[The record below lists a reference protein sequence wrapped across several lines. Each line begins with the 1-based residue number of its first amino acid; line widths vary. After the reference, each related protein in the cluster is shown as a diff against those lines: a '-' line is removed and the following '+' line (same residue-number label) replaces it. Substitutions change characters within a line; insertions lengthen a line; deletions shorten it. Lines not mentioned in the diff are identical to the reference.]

1 MARLFTPSE
10 SKYYLMALDAGTG
23 SIRAV
28 IFDLEGNQIA
38 VGQAEWRHLAVPDV
52 PGSMEFDLN
61 KNWQLAC
68 ECMRQALHNAG
79 IAPEYIAAVSAC
91 SMREGIV
98 LYNNEGAP
106 IWACANVDA
115 RAAREVSELK
125 ELHNNTFENEVYRAT
140 GQTLALSAIPRLLWL
155 AHHRS
160 DIYRQASTITMI
172 SDWLAYMLSGELAVD
187 PSNAGTTGLL
197 DLTTRDWKPA
207 LLDMAGLRADIL
219 SPVKETGTL
228 LGVVSSQAAELC
240 GLKAGTPVV
249 VGGGD
254 VQLGCLGLGVVRP
267 AQTAVLG
274 GTFWQQVVNLGA
286 PVTDPEMN
294 VRVNPHVIP
303 GMVQAESISFFT
315 GLTMRWFRDAFCA
328 EEKLIAER
336 LGIDTYTLLEE
347 MASRVPPGSW
357 GVMPIFSDRMR
368 FKTWYHAAPS
378 FINLSIDPDKCNKA
392 TLFRALEENAAIVSA
407 CNLQQIADFSN
418 QGTGEATIREGG
430 LITAENTIIGGNATG
445 IGTLNVQD
453 QDSVITVRRLYNG
466 YFGNGTLNISN
477 NGLINNKEYSLVGVQ
492 DGSHG
497 VVNVTDKGH
506 WNFLGTG
513 EAFRYIYIGDAGDGE
528 LNVSREGKVDSG
540 IITAGMKETGTGNI
554 TVKDKNSVITNLGTN
569 LGYDGHGEMN
579 ISNEGLVV
587 SNGGSSLGYGET
599 GVGNVSITTGG
610 MWEVNKNVYTT
621 IGVAGVGNLNIS
633 DGGKFVSQ
641 NITFLGDKASGIGTL
656 NLMDATSS
664 FDTVGINVGNFGSGI
679 VNVSNGA
686 TLNST
691 GYGFIGGNASG
702 KGIVNISTD
711 SLWNLKTSSTNAQL
725 LQVGVLGKGEL
736 NITTGGIVKA
746 RDTQIALND
755 KSKGVVRVDGQNS
768 LLETFNMYVGTSGT
782 GTLTLTNSGTL
793 NVEGGEVYLG
803 VFEPA
808 VGTLNIGA
816 AHGEAAA
823 DAGYITNA
831 TKVEFGSGEGVFV
844 FNHTNNSD
852 AGYQVD
858 MLITGDDKDGKV
870 IHDAGHTVF
879 NAGNTYSGKTLV
891 NDGLLTIASH
901 TADGVTGM
909 GSSEV
914 TIASPGTLD
923 ILASTNSAGDYTLTN
938 ALKGDGLMRV
948 QLSSYDKMFGFTHAT
963 GTEFA
968 GVAQL
973 KDSTFTLERDNT
985 AALTHAMLQSDSE
998 NTTSVKVGEQSI
1010 GGLAM
1015 NGGTLIF
1022 DTDIPAATLAEGY
1035 ISVDTLVVGA
1045 GDYTWKGRNYQVNG
1059 TGDVLIDVPKPWND
1073 PMANNPLTTLNL
1085 LEHDDSHVGVQLVKA
1100 QTVIGSGGSLT
1111 LRDLQGD
1118 EVEAD
1123 KTLHIAQNGT
1133 VVAEGDYGFRLTTA
1147 PGDGLYVN
1155 YGLKAL
1161 NIHGGQKLTL
1171 AEHGGAYGA
1180 TADMSAKIGGEG
1192 DLAINTVRQV
1202 SLSNGQ
1208 NDYQGA
1214 TYVQMGTLRT
1224 DADGALG
1231 NTRELNI
1238 SNAAIVD
1245 LNGSTQTVETFT
1257 GQMGST
1263 VLFKEGAL
1271 TVNKGGISQGELTGG
1286 GNLNVTGGTL
1296 AIEGLNARYNAL
1308 TSISPNA
1315 EVSLDNTQGLGR
1327 GNIANDGLLTL
1338 KNVTGELRN
1347 SISGKGIVSAT
1358 ARTDVELDGDNSRFV
1373 GQFNIDTGSAL
1384 SVNEQKNLGD
1394 ASVINNGLLTISTE
1408 RSWAMT
1414 HSISGSGDVTK
1425 LGTGILTLNNDSA
1438 AYQGTTDIVGGE
1450 IAFGSDSAINMAS
1463 QHINIHNSGVMS
1475 GNVTTAGDVN
1485 VMPGGTL
1492 RVAKTTIGG
1501 NLENGGTVQMNSE
1514 GGKPGNVLTV
1524 NGNYT
1529 GNNGL
1534 MTFNATLGGDNSPT
1548 DKMNVKGDTQ
1558 GNTRVRVDNIGG
1570 VGAQTV
1576 NGIELIEVG
1585 GNSAGNFALTTGTVE
1600 AGAYVYTLAKGKG
1613 NDEKNWYLTS
1623 KWDGVTP
1630 ADTPDPINNPP
1641 VVDPEGPSVYRPEAG
1656 SYISNIAAANSLFSH
1671 RLHDRL
1677 GEPQYTDSLHSQGSA
1692 SSMWMRHVG
1701 GHERSRAGDGQLNTQ
1716 ANRYVLQLGGDLAQW
1731 SSNAQDRWHLG
1742 VMAGYANQ
1750 HSNTQSNRVGYKSD
1764 GRISGY
1770 SAGLYATWYQNDAN
1784 KTGAYVD
1791 SWALYNWFDNSVS
1804 SDNRSADDYDSRGVT
1819 ASVEGGYTFEAG
1831 TFSGSEGTLNTWYVQ
1846 PQAQITWMGVKDSDH
1861 TRKDGTRIETEGD
1874 GNVQT
1879 RLGVKT
1885 YLNSHHQRDDGKQR
1899 EFQPY
1904 IEANWIN
1911 NSKVYAVKMNG
1922 QTVGREGAR
1931 NLGEVRTGVE
1941 AKVNNNLSLWGN
1953 VGVQLGDKGY
1963 SDTQGMLGV
1972 KYSW

>member
-1 MARLFTPSE
+1 MNRI
-10 SKYYLMALDAGTG
+10 Y
-23 SIRAV
+23 RV
-28 IFDLEGNQIA
+28 IWNCTLQVFQ
-38 VGQAEWRHLAVPDV
+38 
-52 PGSMEFDLN
+52 
-61 KNWQLAC
+61 
-68 ECMRQALHNAG
+68 
-79 IAPEYIAAVSAC
+79 AC
-91 SMREGIV
+91 SELTRRAGKTSTVNLRKSSGLTTKFSRLTLGV
-98 LYNNEGAP
+98 L
-106 IWACANVDA
+106 
-115 RAAREVSELK
+115 
-125 ELHNNTFENEVYRAT
+125 
-140 GQTLALSAIPRLLWL
+140 LALSGSASGASLEVDNDQITNIDTDVAYDAYLVGWYGTGVLNIL
-155 AHHRS
+155 AGGN
-160 DIYRQASTITMI
+160 ASLTTITTSVI
-172 SDWLAYMLSGELAVD
+172 GANEDSE
-187 PSNAGTTGLL
+187 GT
-197 DLTTRDWKPA
+197 
-207 LLDMAGLRADIL
+207 
-219 SPVKETGTL
+219 VN
-228 LGVVSSQAAELC
+228 
-240 GLKAGTPVV
+240 
-249 VGGGD
+249 
-254 VQLGCLGLGVVRP
+254 
-267 AQTAVLG
+267 VLG
-274 GTFWQQVVNLGA
+274 GTWRLYDSGNNARPLNVGQSGTGTLNIKQKGHVDGGYLRLGSSTGGVGTVNVEGEDSVLTTELFEIGSYGTGSLNITDKGYVTSSIVAILGYQAGSNGQVVVEKGGEWLIKNN
-286 PVTDPEMN
+286 DS
-294 VRVNPHVIP
+294 
-303 GMVQAESISFFT
+303 SIEF
-315 GLTMRWFRDAFCA
+315 
-328 EEKLIAER
+328 
-336 LGIDTYTLLEE
+336 
-347 MASRVPPGSW
+347 
-357 GVMPIFSDRMR
+357 
-368 FKTWYHAAPS
+368 
-378 FINLSIDPDKCNKA
+378 
-392 TLFRALEENAAIVSA
+392 
-407 CNLQQIADFSN
+407 QIGN

-430 LITAENTIIGGNATG
+430 LVTAENTIIGGNATG

-466 YFGNGTLNISN
+466 YFGNGTVNISN

-528 LNVSREGKVDSG
+528 LNVSSEGKVDSG

-579 ISNEGLVV
+579 ISNQGLVV

-725 LQVGVLGKGEL
+725 LQVGVLGTGEL

-755 KSKGVVRVDGQNS
+755 KSKGDVRVDGQNS

-782 GTLTLTNSGTL
+782 GTLTLTNNGTL

-823 DAGYITNA
+823 DAGFITNA
-831 TKVEFGSGEGVFV
+831 TKVEFGLGEGVFV

-914 TIASPGTLD
+914 TIANPGTLD

-948 QLSSYDKMFGFTHAT
+948 QLSSSDKMFGFTHAT

-1015 NGGTLIF
+1015 NGGTIIF

-1147 PGDGLYVN
+1147 PGNGLYVN

-1231 NTRELNI
+1231 NTRE
-1238 SNAAIVD
+1238 
-1245 LNGSTQTVETFT
+1245 Q
-1257 GQMGST
+1257 
-1263 VLFKEGAL
+1263 
-1271 TVNKGGISQGELTGG
+1271 
-1286 GNLNVTGGTL
+1286 
-1296 AIEGLNARYNAL
+1296 
-1308 TSISPNA
+1308 
-1315 EVSLDNTQGLGR
+1315 
-1327 GNIANDGLLTL
+1327 
-1338 KNVTGELRN
+1338 
-1347 SISGKGIVSAT
+1347 
-1358 ARTDVELDGDNSRFV
+1358 
-1373 GQFNIDTGSAL
+1373 
-1384 SVNEQKNLGD
+1384 
-1394 ASVINNGLLTISTE
+1394 
-1408 RSWAMT
+1408 
-1414 HSISGSGDVTK
+1414 
-1425 LGTGILTLNNDSA
+1425 
-1438 AYQGTTDIVGGE
+1438 
-1450 IAFGSDSAINMAS
+1450 
-1463 QHINIHNSGVMS
+1463 
-1475 GNVTTAGDVN
+1475 
-1485 VMPGGTL
+1485 
-1492 RVAKTTIGG
+1492 
-1501 NLENGGTVQMNSE
+1501 
-1514 GGKPGNVLTV
+1514 
-1524 NGNYT
+1524 
-1529 GNNGL
+1529 
-1534 MTFNATLGGDNSPT
+1534 
-1548 DKMNVKGDTQ
+1548 MNVKGDTQ

-1931 NLGEVRTGVE
+1931 NLDEVRTGVE

>member
-1 MARLFTPSE
+1 
-10 SKYYLMALDAGTG
+10 
-23 SIRAV
+23 
-28 IFDLEGNQIA
+28 
-38 VGQAEWRHLAVPDV
+38 
-52 PGSMEFDLN
+52 MEFDLN

-274 GTFWQQVVNLGA
+274 GTFWQQVVNLAA

-418 QGTGEATIREGG
+418 IHP
-430 LITAENTIIGGNATG
+430 
-445 IGTLNVQD
+445 
-453 QDSVITVRRLYNG
+453 S
-466 YFGNGTLNISN
+466 
-477 NGLINNKEYSLVGVQ
+477 SLV
-492 DGSHG
+492 
-497 VVNVTDKGH
+497 
-506 WNFLGTG
+506 F
-513 EAFRYIYIGDAGDGE
+513 AG
-528 LNVSREGKVDSG
+528 
-540 IITAGMKETGTGNI
+540 
-554 TVKDKNSVITNLGTN
+554 
-569 LGYDGHGEMN
+569 
-579 ISNEGLVV
+579 
-587 SNGGSSLGYGET
+587 GGS
-599 GVGNVSITTGG
+599 
-610 MWEVNKNVYTT
+610 K
-621 IGVAGVGNLNIS
+621 
-633 DGGKFVSQ
+633 GKLWSQ
-641 NITFLGDKASGIGTL
+641 
-656 NLMDATSS
+656 
-664 FDTVGINVGNFGSGI
+664 
-679 VNVSNGA
+679 
-686 TLNST
+686 
-691 GYGFIGGNASG
+691 
-702 KGIVNISTD
+702 
-711 SLWNLKTSSTNAQL
+711 
-725 LQVGVLGKGEL
+725 
-736 NITTGGIVKA
+736 
-746 RDTQIALND
+746 
-755 KSKGVVRVDGQNS
+755 
-768 LLETFNMYVGTSGT
+768 
-782 GTLTLTNSGTL
+782 
-793 NVEGGEVYLG
+793 
-803 VFEPA
+803 
-808 VGTLNIGA
+808 
-816 AHGEAAA
+816 
-823 DAGYITNA
+823 
-831 TKVEFGSGEGVFV
+831 
-844 FNHTNNSD
+844 
-852 AGYQVD
+852 
-858 MLITGDDKDGKV
+858 
-870 IHDAGHTVF
+870 
-879 NAGNTYSGKTLV
+879 
-891 NDGLLTIASH
+891 
-901 TADGVTGM
+901 
-909 GSSEV
+909 
-914 TIASPGTLD
+914 
-923 ILASTNSAGDYTLTN
+923 ILADVS
-938 ALKGDGLMRV
+938 GL
-948 QLSSYDKMFGFTHAT
+948 
-963 GTEFA
+963 
-968 GVAQL
+968 
-973 KDSTFTLERDNT
+973 
-985 AALTHAMLQSDSE
+985 
-998 NTTSVKVGEQSI
+998 
-1010 GGLAM
+1010 
-1015 NGGTLIF
+1015 
-1022 DTDIPAATLAEGY
+1022 P
-1035 ISVDTLVVGA
+1035 
-1045 GDYTWKGRNYQVNG
+1045 VN
-1059 TGDVLIDVPKPWND
+1059 
-1073 PMANNPLTTLNL
+1073 
-1085 LEHDDSHVGVQLVKA
+1085 
-1100 QTVIGSGGSLT
+1100 
-1111 LRDLQGD
+1111 
-1118 EVEAD
+1118 
-1123 KTLHIAQNGT
+1123 
-1133 VVAEGDYGFRLTTA
+1133 
-1147 PGDGLYVN
+1147 
-1155 YGLKAL
+1155 
-1161 NIHGGQKLTL
+1161 
-1171 AEHGGAYGA
+1171 
-1180 TADMSAKIGGEG
+1180 
-1192 DLAINTVRQV
+1192 
-1202 SLSNGQ
+1202 
-1208 NDYQGA
+1208 
-1214 TYVQMGTLRT
+1214 
-1224 DADGALG
+1224 
-1231 NTRELNI
+1231 
-1238 SNAAIVD
+1238 
-1245 LNGSTQTVETFT
+1245 
-1257 GQMGST
+1257 
-1263 VLFKEGAL
+1263 
-1271 TVNKGGISQGELTGG
+1271 
-1286 GNLNVTGGTL
+1286 
-1296 AIEGLNARYNAL
+1296 
-1308 TSISPNA
+1308 
-1315 EVSLDNTQGLGR
+1315 
-1327 GNIANDGLLTL
+1327 
-1338 KNVTGELRN
+1338 
-1347 SISGKGIVSAT
+1347 
-1358 ARTDVELDGDNSRFV
+1358 
-1373 GQFNIDTGSAL
+1373 
-1384 SVNEQKNLGD
+1384 
-1394 ASVINNGLLTISTE
+1394 
-1408 RSWAMT
+1408 
-1414 HSISGSGDVTK
+1414 
-1425 LGTGILTLNNDSA
+1425 
-1438 AYQGTTDIVGGE
+1438 
-1450 IAFGSDSAINMAS
+1450 
-1463 QHINIHNSGVMS
+1463 
-1475 GNVTTAGDVN
+1475 
-1485 VMPGGTL
+1485 
-1492 RVAKTTIGG
+1492 
-1501 NLENGGTVQMNSE
+1501 
-1514 GGKPGNVLTV
+1514 
-1524 NGNYT
+1524 
-1529 GNNGL
+1529 
-1534 MTFNATLGGDNSPT
+1534 
-1548 DKMNVKGDTQ
+1548 
-1558 GNTRVRVDNIGG
+1558 
-1570 VGAQTV
+1570 
-1576 NGIELIEVG
+1576 
-1585 GNSAGNFALTTGTVE
+1585 
-1600 AGAYVYTLAKGKG
+1600 
-1613 NDEKNWYLTS
+1613 
-1623 KWDGVTP
+1623 
-1630 ADTPDPINNPP
+1630 
-1641 VVDPEGPSVYRPEAG
+1641 
-1656 SYISNIAAANSLFSH
+1656 
-1671 RLHDRL
+1671 
-1677 GEPQYTDSLHSQGSA
+1677 TDSLHSQGSA

>member
-1 MARLFTPSE
+1 MNRI
-10 SKYYLMALDAGTG
+10 Y
-23 SIRAV
+23 RV
-28 IFDLEGNQIA
+28 IWNCTLQVFQ
-38 VGQAEWRHLAVPDV
+38 
-52 PGSMEFDLN
+52 
-61 KNWQLAC
+61 
-68 ECMRQALHNAG
+68 
-79 IAPEYIAAVSAC
+79 AC
-91 SMREGIV
+91 SELTRRVGKTSTVNLRKSSGLTTKFSRLTLGV
-98 LYNNEGAP
+98 L
-106 IWACANVDA
+106 
-115 RAAREVSELK
+115 
-125 ELHNNTFENEVYRAT
+125 
-140 GQTLALSAIPRLLWL
+140 LALSGSVSGASLEVDNGQITNIDTDVAYDAYLVGWYGTGVLNIL
-155 AHHRS
+155 AGGN
-160 DIYRQASTITMI
+160 AALTTITTSVI
-172 SDWLAYMLSGELAVD
+172 GGNEDSE
-187 PSNAGTTGLL
+187 GT
-197 DLTTRDWKPA
+197 
-207 LLDMAGLRADIL
+207 
-219 SPVKETGTL
+219 VN
-228 LGVVSSQAAELC
+228 
-240 GLKAGTPVV
+240 
-249 VGGGD
+249 
-254 VQLGCLGLGVVRP
+254 
-267 AQTAVLG
+267 VLG
-274 GTFWQQVVNLGA
+274 GTWRLYDSGNNARPLNVGQSGTGTLNIKQKGHVDGGYLRLGTQTAGVGTVNVEGEDSVLTTELFEIGSYGTGSLNITDKGYVTSSIVAILGYQAGSNGQVVVEKGGEWLIKNN
-286 PVTDPEMN
+286 DS
-294 VRVNPHVIP
+294 
-303 GMVQAESISFFT
+303 SIEF
-315 GLTMRWFRDAFCA
+315 
-328 EEKLIAER
+328 
-336 LGIDTYTLLEE
+336 
-347 MASRVPPGSW
+347 
-357 GVMPIFSDRMR
+357 
-368 FKTWYHAAPS
+368 
-378 FINLSIDPDKCNKA
+378 
-392 TLFRALEENAAIVSA
+392 
-407 CNLQQIADFSN
+407 QIGN

-430 LITAENTIIGGNATG
+430 LVTAENTIIGGNATG

-466 YFGNGTLNISN
+466 YFGNGTVNISN

-528 LNVSREGKVDSG
+528 LNVSSEGKVDSG

-579 ISNEGLVV
+579 ISNQGLVV

-725 LQVGVLGKGEL
+725 LQVGVLGTGEL

-755 KSKGVVRVDGQNS
+755 KSKGDVRVDGQNS

-923 ILASTNSAGDYTLTN
+923 ILASTNSAGDYKLTN

-948 QLSSYDKMFGFTHAT
+948 QLSSSDKIFGFTHAT

-998 NTTSVKVGEQSI
+998 NTTSVNVGEQSI

-1100 QTVIGSGGSLT
+1100 QTVIGS
-1111 LRDLQGD
+1111 
-1118 EVEAD
+1118 
-1123 KTLHIAQNGT
+1123 
-1133 VVAEGDYGFRLTTA
+1133 
-1147 PGDGLYVN
+1147 
-1155 YGLKAL
+1155 
-1161 NIHGGQKLTL
+1161 
-1171 AEHGGAYGA
+1171 
-1180 TADMSAKIGGEG
+1180 
-1192 DLAINTVRQV
+1192 
-1202 SLSNGQ
+1202 
-1208 NDYQGA
+1208 
-1214 TYVQMGTLRT
+1214 
-1224 DADGALG
+1224 
-1231 NTRELNI
+1231 
-1238 SNAAIVD
+1238 
-1245 LNGSTQTVETFT
+1245 
-1257 GQMGST
+1257 
-1263 VLFKEGAL
+1263 
-1271 TVNKGGISQGELTGG
+1271 
-1286 GNLNVTGGTL
+1286 
-1296 AIEGLNARYNAL
+1296 
-1308 TSISPNA
+1308 
-1315 EVSLDNTQGLGR
+1315 
-1327 GNIANDGLLTL
+1327 
-1338 KNVTGELRN
+1338 
-1347 SISGKGIVSAT
+1347 
-1358 ARTDVELDGDNSRFV
+1358 
-1373 GQFNIDTGSAL
+1373 
-1384 SVNEQKNLGD
+1384 
-1394 ASVINNGLLTISTE
+1394 
-1408 RSWAMT
+1408 MT

-1475 GNVTTAGDVN
+1475 GNVTTAGDMN
-1485 VMPGGTL
+1485 VMPGGAL
-1492 RVAKTTIGG
+1492 RVAKTTISG

>member
-1 MARLFTPSE
+1 
-10 SKYYLMALDAGTG
+10 
-23 SIRAV
+23 
-28 IFDLEGNQIA
+28 
-38 VGQAEWRHLAVPDV
+38 
-52 PGSMEFDLN
+52 
-61 KNWQLAC
+61 
-68 ECMRQALHNAG
+68 
-79 IAPEYIAAVSAC
+79 
-91 SMREGIV
+91 
-98 LYNNEGAP
+98 
-106 IWACANVDA
+106 
-115 RAAREVSELK
+115 
-125 ELHNNTFENEVYRAT
+125 
-140 GQTLALSAIPRLLWL
+140 
-155 AHHRS
+155 
-160 DIYRQASTITMI
+160 
-172 SDWLAYMLSGELAVD
+172 
-187 PSNAGTTGLL
+187 
-197 DLTTRDWKPA
+197 
-207 LLDMAGLRADIL
+207 
-219 SPVKETGTL
+219 
-228 LGVVSSQAAELC
+228 
-240 GLKAGTPVV
+240 
-249 VGGGD
+249 
-254 VQLGCLGLGVVRP
+254 
-267 AQTAVLG
+267 
-274 GTFWQQVVNLGA
+274 
-286 PVTDPEMN
+286 
-294 VRVNPHVIP
+294 
-303 GMVQAESISFFT
+303 MV
-315 GLTMRWFRDAFCA
+315 
-328 EEKLIAER
+328 
-336 LGIDTYTLLEE
+336 
-347 MASRVPPGSW
+347 
-357 GVMPIFSDRMR
+357 
-368 FKTWYHAAPS
+368 
-378 FINLSIDPDKCNKA
+378 
-392 TLFRALEENAAIVSA
+392 
-407 CNLQQIADFSN
+407 
-418 QGTGEATIREGG
+418 
-430 LITAENTIIGGNATG
+430 TAENTIIGGNATG

-466 YFGNGTLNISN
+466 YFGNGTVNISN

-528 LNVSREGKVDSG
+528 LNVSSEGKVDSG

-579 ISNEGLVV
+579 ISNQGLVV

-725 LQVGVLGKGEL
+725 LQVGVLGTGEL

-755 KSKGVVRVDGQNS
+755 KSK
-768 LLETFNMYVGTSGT
+768 
-782 GTLTLTNSGTL
+782 
-793 NVEGGEVYLG
+793 
-803 VFEPA
+803 
-808 VGTLNIGA
+808 
-816 AHGEAAA
+816 
-823 DAGYITNA
+823 
-831 TKVEFGSGEGVFV
+831 
-844 FNHTNNSD
+844 
-852 AGYQVD
+852 
-858 MLITGDDKDGKV
+858 
-870 IHDAGHTVF
+870 
-879 NAGNTYSGKTLV
+879 
-891 NDGLLTIASH
+891 
-901 TADGVTGM
+901 
-909 GSSEV
+909 
-914 TIASPGTLD
+914 
-923 ILASTNSAGDYTLTN
+923 
-938 ALKGDGLMRV
+938 
-948 QLSSYDKMFGFTHAT
+948 
-963 GTEFA
+963 
-968 GVAQL
+968 
-973 KDSTFTLERDNT
+973 
-985 AALTHAMLQSDSE
+985 
-998 NTTSVKVGEQSI
+998 
-1010 GGLAM
+1010 
-1015 NGGTLIF
+1015 
-1022 DTDIPAATLAEGY
+1022 
-1035 ISVDTLVVGA
+1035 
-1045 GDYTWKGRNYQVNG
+1045 
-1059 TGDVLIDVPKPWND
+1059 GDVLIDVPKPWND

-1147 PGDGLYVN
+1147 PGNGLYVN

-1475 GNVTTAGDVN
+1475 GNVTTAGDMN
-1485 VMPGGTL
+1485 VMPGGAL

-1963 SDTQGMLGV
+1963 SDTQGMLEV

>member
-1 MARLFTPSE
+1 MNRI
-10 SKYYLMALDAGTG
+10 Y
-23 SIRAV
+23 RV
-28 IFDLEGNQIA
+28 IWNCTLQVFQ
-38 VGQAEWRHLAVPDV
+38 
-52 PGSMEFDLN
+52 
-61 KNWQLAC
+61 
-68 ECMRQALHNAG
+68 
-79 IAPEYIAAVSAC
+79 AC
-91 SMREGIV
+91 SELTRRVGKTSTVNLRKSSGLTTKFSRLTLGV
-98 LYNNEGAP
+98 L
-106 IWACANVDA
+106 
-115 RAAREVSELK
+115 
-125 ELHNNTFENEVYRAT
+125 
-140 GQTLALSAIPRLLWL
+140 LALSGSVSGASLEVDNGQITNIDTDVAYDAYLVGWYGTGVLNIL
-155 AHHRS
+155 AGGN
-160 DIYRQASTITMI
+160 ASLTTITTSVI
-172 SDWLAYMLSGELAVD
+172 GGNEDSE
-187 PSNAGTTGLL
+187 GT
-197 DLTTRDWKPA
+197 
-207 LLDMAGLRADIL
+207 
-219 SPVKETGTL
+219 VN
-228 LGVVSSQAAELC
+228 
-240 GLKAGTPVV
+240 
-249 VGGGD
+249 
-254 VQLGCLGLGVVRP
+254 
-267 AQTAVLG
+267 VLG
-274 GTFWQQVVNLGA
+274 GTWRLYDSGNNARPL
-286 PVTDPEMN
+286 N
-294 VRVNPHVIP
+294 VGQSGTGTLNIKQKGHVD
-303 GMVQAESISFFT
+303 G
-315 GLTMRWFRDAFCA
+315 GYL
-328 EEKLIAER
+328 R
-336 LGIDTYTLLEE
+336 LGTQAAGVGTVNVEGEDSVLTTELFEI
-347 MASRVPPGSW
+347 GSY
-357 GVMPIFSDRMR
+357 GTGSLNITDKGYVTS
-368 FKTWYHAAPS
+368 
-378 FINLSIDPDKCNKA
+378 SIV
-392 TLFRALEENAAIVSA
+392 AILGYQANSNGKVVVEKGGEWLIKNNDSSIEF
-407 CNLQQIADFSN
+407 QIGN

-445 IGTLNVQD
+445 VGTLNVQD

-466 YFGNGTLNISN
+466 YFGNGAVNISN

-540 IITAGMKETGTGNI
+540 IITAGMKETGTGNL

-599 GVGNVSITTGG
+599 GVGKVSITTGG
-610 MWEVNKNVYTT
+610 IWEVNKNVYTT

-725 LQVGVLGKGEL
+725 LQVGVLGTGEL

-755 KSKGVVRVDGQNS
+755 KSKGDVRVDGQNS

-823 DAGYITNA
+823 DAGFITNA

-948 QLSSYDKMFGFTHAT
+948 QLSSSDKMFGFTHAT

-985 AALTHAMLQSDSE
+985 AALTH
-998 NTTSVKVGEQSI
+998 
-1010 GGLAM
+1010 
-1015 NGGTLIF
+1015 
-1022 DTDIPAATLAEGY
+1022 
-1035 ISVDTLVVGA
+1035 
-1045 GDYTWKGRNYQVNG
+1045 
-1059 TGDVLIDVPKPWND
+1059 
-1073 PMANNPLTTLNL
+1073 
-1085 LEHDDSHVGVQLVKA
+1085 
-1100 QTVIGSGGSLT
+1100 
-1111 LRDLQGD
+1111 
-1118 EVEAD
+1118 
-1123 KTLHIAQNGT
+1123 
-1133 VVAEGDYGFRLTTA
+1133 
-1147 PGDGLYVN
+1147 
-1155 YGLKAL
+1155 
-1161 NIHGGQKLTL
+1161 
-1171 AEHGGAYGA
+1171 
-1180 TADMSAKIGGEG
+1180 
-1192 DLAINTVRQV
+1192 
-1202 SLSNGQ
+1202 
-1208 NDYQGA
+1208 
-1214 TYVQMGTLRT
+1214 
-1224 DADGALG
+1224 
-1231 NTRELNI
+1231 
-1238 SNAAIVD
+1238 
-1245 LNGSTQTVETFT
+1245 
-1257 GQMGST
+1257 
-1263 VLFKEGAL
+1263 
-1271 TVNKGGISQGELTGG
+1271 
-1286 GNLNVTGGTL
+1286 
-1296 AIEGLNARYNAL
+1296 
-1308 TSISPNA
+1308 
-1315 EVSLDNTQGLGR
+1315 
-1327 GNIANDGLLTL
+1327 
-1338 KNVTGELRN
+1338 
-1347 SISGKGIVSAT
+1347 
-1358 ARTDVELDGDNSRFV
+1358 
-1373 GQFNIDTGSAL
+1373 
-1384 SVNEQKNLGD
+1384 
-1394 ASVINNGLLTISTE
+1394 
-1408 RSWAMT
+1408 
-1414 HSISGSGDVTK
+1414 
-1425 LGTGILTLNNDSA
+1425 
-1438 AYQGTTDIVGGE
+1438 
-1450 IAFGSDSAINMAS
+1450 
-1463 QHINIHNSGVMS
+1463 
-1475 GNVTTAGDVN
+1475 
-1485 VMPGGTL
+1485 
-1492 RVAKTTIGG
+1492 
-1501 NLENGGTVQMNSE
+1501 
-1514 GGKPGNVLTV
+1514 
-1524 NGNYT
+1524 
-1529 GNNGL
+1529 
-1534 MTFNATLGGDNSPT
+1534 
-1548 DKMNVKGDTQ
+1548 
-1558 GNTRVRVDNIGG
+1558 
-1570 VGAQTV
+1570 
-1576 NGIELIEVG
+1576 
-1585 GNSAGNFALTTGTVE
+1585 
-1600 AGAYVYTLAKGKG
+1600 
-1613 NDEKNWYLTS
+1613 
-1623 KWDGVTP
+1623 
-1630 ADTPDPINNPP
+1630 
-1641 VVDPEGPSVYRPEAG
+1641 
-1656 SYISNIAAANSLFSH
+1656 
-1671 RLHDRL
+1671 
-1677 GEPQYTDSLHSQGSA
+1677 
-1692 SSMWMRHVG
+1692 
-1701 GHERSRAGDGQLNTQ
+1701 
-1716 ANRYVLQLGGDLAQW
+1716 
-1731 SSNAQDRWHLG
+1731 
-1742 VMAGYANQ
+1742 
-1750 HSNTQSNRVGYKSD
+1750 
-1764 GRISGY
+1764 Y

-1831 TFSGSEGTLNTWYVQ
+1831 TCSGSEGTLNTWYVQ

-1861 TRKDGTRIETEGD
+1861 ARKDGTRIETEGD

-1922 QTVGREGAR
+1922 QTVSRDGAR

>member
-1 MARLFTPSE
+1 
-10 SKYYLMALDAGTG
+10 
-23 SIRAV
+23 
-28 IFDLEGNQIA
+28 
-38 VGQAEWRHLAVPDV
+38 
-52 PGSMEFDLN
+52 
-61 KNWQLAC
+61 
-68 ECMRQALHNAG
+68 
-79 IAPEYIAAVSAC
+79 
-91 SMREGIV
+91 
-98 LYNNEGAP
+98 
-106 IWACANVDA
+106 
-115 RAAREVSELK
+115 
-125 ELHNNTFENEVYRAT
+125 
-140 GQTLALSAIPRLLWL
+140 
-155 AHHRS
+155 
-160 DIYRQASTITMI
+160 
-172 SDWLAYMLSGELAVD
+172 
-187 PSNAGTTGLL
+187 
-197 DLTTRDWKPA
+197 
-207 LLDMAGLRADIL
+207 
-219 SPVKETGTL
+219 
-228 LGVVSSQAAELC
+228 
-240 GLKAGTPVV
+240 
-249 VGGGD
+249 
-254 VQLGCLGLGVVRP
+254 
-267 AQTAVLG
+267 
-274 GTFWQQVVNLGA
+274 
-286 PVTDPEMN
+286 
-294 VRVNPHVIP
+294 
-303 GMVQAESISFFT
+303 
-315 GLTMRWFRDAFCA
+315 
-328 EEKLIAER
+328 
-336 LGIDTYTLLEE
+336 
-347 MASRVPPGSW
+347 
-357 GVMPIFSDRMR
+357 
-368 FKTWYHAAPS
+368 
-378 FINLSIDPDKCNKA
+378 
-392 TLFRALEENAAIVSA
+392 
-407 CNLQQIADFSN
+407 
-418 QGTGEATIREGG
+418 
-430 LITAENTIIGGNATG
+430 
-445 IGTLNVQD
+445 
-453 QDSVITVRRLYNG
+453 
-466 YFGNGTLNISN
+466 
-477 NGLINNKEYSLVGVQ
+477 
-492 DGSHG
+492 
-497 VVNVTDKGH
+497 
-506 WNFLGTG
+506 
-513 EAFRYIYIGDAGDGE
+513 
-528 LNVSREGKVDSG
+528 
-540 IITAGMKETGTGNI
+540 
-554 TVKDKNSVITNLGTN
+554 
-569 LGYDGHGEMN
+569 
-579 ISNEGLVV
+579 
-587 SNGGSSLGYGET
+587 
-599 GVGNVSITTGG
+599 
-610 MWEVNKNVYTT
+610 
-621 IGVAGVGNLNIS
+621 
-633 DGGKFVSQ
+633 
-641 NITFLGDKASGIGTL
+641 
-656 NLMDATSS
+656 
-664 FDTVGINVGNFGSGI
+664 
-679 VNVSNGA
+679 
-686 TLNST
+686 
-691 GYGFIGGNASG
+691 
-702 KGIVNISTD
+702 
-711 SLWNLKTSSTNAQL
+711 
-725 LQVGVLGKGEL
+725 
-736 NITTGGIVKA
+736 
-746 RDTQIALND
+746 
-755 KSKGVVRVDGQNS
+755 
-768 LLETFNMYVGTSGT
+768 MYVGTSGT

-823 DAGYITNA
+823 DAGFITNA

-879 NAGNTYSGKTLV
+879 NVGNTYSGKTLV

-948 QLSSYDKMFGFTHAT
+948 QLSSSDKIFGFTHAT

-1327 GNIANDGLLTL
+1327 GNIANNGLLTL

-1414 HSISGSGDVTK
+1414 HSISG
-1425 LGTGILTLNNDSA
+1425 
-1438 AYQGTTDIVGGE
+1438 
-1450 IAFGSDSAINMAS
+1450 
-1463 QHINIHNSGVMS
+1463 
-1475 GNVTTAGDVN
+1475 
-1485 VMPGGTL
+1485 
-1492 RVAKTTIGG
+1492 
-1501 NLENGGTVQMNSE
+1501 
-1514 GGKPGNVLTV
+1514 
-1524 NGNYT
+1524 
-1529 GNNGL
+1529 
-1534 MTFNATLGGDNSPT
+1534 
-1548 DKMNVKGDTQ
+1548 
-1558 GNTRVRVDNIGG
+1558 
-1570 VGAQTV
+1570 
-1576 NGIELIEVG
+1576 
-1585 GNSAGNFALTTGTVE
+1585 
-1600 AGAYVYTLAKGKG
+1600 
-1613 NDEKNWYLTS
+1613 
-1623 KWDGVTP
+1623 
-1630 ADTPDPINNPP
+1630 
-1641 VVDPEGPSVYRPEAG
+1641 
-1656 SYISNIAAANSLFSH
+1656 
-1671 RLHDRL
+1671 
-1677 GEPQYTDSLHSQGSA
+1677 
-1692 SSMWMRHVG
+1692 
-1701 GHERSRAGDGQLNTQ
+1701 
-1716 ANRYVLQLGGDLAQW
+1716 
-1731 SSNAQDRWHLG
+1731 
-1742 VMAGYANQ
+1742 
-1750 HSNTQSNRVGYKSD
+1750 
-1764 GRISGY
+1764 
-1770 SAGLYATWYQNDAN
+1770 
-1784 KTGAYVD
+1784 
-1791 SWALYNWFDNSVS
+1791 
-1804 SDNRSADDYDSRGVT
+1804 NRSADDYDSRGVT

>member
-1 MARLFTPSE
+1 MNRI
-10 SKYYLMALDAGTG
+10 Y
-23 SIRAV
+23 RV
-28 IFDLEGNQIA
+28 IWNCTL
-38 VGQAEWRHLAVPDV
+38 QA
-52 PGSMEFDLN
+52 F
-61 KNWQLAC
+61 Q
-68 ECMRQALHNAG
+68 
-79 IAPEYIAAVSAC
+79 AC
-91 SMREGIV
+91 SELTRRAGKTSTVNLRKSSGLTTKFSRLTLGV
-98 LYNNEGAP
+98 L
-106 IWACANVDA
+106 
-115 RAAREVSELK
+115 
-125 ELHNNTFENEVYRAT
+125 
-140 GQTLALSAIPRLLWL
+140 LALSGSASGASLEVDNDQITNIDTDVAYDAYLVGWYGTGVLNIL
-155 AHHRS
+155 AGGN
-160 DIYRQASTITMI
+160 ASLTTITTSVI
-172 SDWLAYMLSGELAVD
+172 GANEDSE
-187 PSNAGTTGLL
+187 GT
-197 DLTTRDWKPA
+197 
-207 LLDMAGLRADIL
+207 
-219 SPVKETGTL
+219 VN
-228 LGVVSSQAAELC
+228 
-240 GLKAGTPVV
+240 
-249 VGGGD
+249 
-254 VQLGCLGLGVVRP
+254 
-267 AQTAVLG
+267 VLG
-274 GTFWQQVVNLGA
+274 GTWRLYDSGNNARPLNVGQSGTGTLNIKQKGHVDGGYLRLGSSTGGVGTVNVEGEDSVLTTELFEIGSYGTGSLNITDKGYVTSSIVAILGYQAGSNGQVVVEKGGEWLIKNN
-286 PVTDPEMN
+286 DS
-294 VRVNPHVIP
+294 
-303 GMVQAESISFFT
+303 SIEF
-315 GLTMRWFRDAFCA
+315 
-328 EEKLIAER
+328 
-336 LGIDTYTLLEE
+336 
-347 MASRVPPGSW
+347 
-357 GVMPIFSDRMR
+357 
-368 FKTWYHAAPS
+368 
-378 FINLSIDPDKCNKA
+378 
-392 TLFRALEENAAIVSA
+392 
-407 CNLQQIADFSN
+407 QIGN

-466 YFGNGTLNISN
+466 YFGNGTVNISN

-664 FDTVGINVGNFGSGI
+664 FDTVGINVGNFGSSI

-755 KSKGVVRVDGQNS
+755 KSKGDVRVDGQNS
-768 LLETFNMYVGTSGT
+768 LLE
-782 GTLTLTNSGTL
+782 
-793 NVEGGEVYLG
+793 
-803 VFEPA
+803 
-808 VGTLNIGA
+808 
-816 AHGEAAA
+816 
-823 DAGYITNA
+823 
-831 TKVEFGSGEGVFV
+831 
-844 FNHTNNSD
+844 
-852 AGYQVD
+852 
-858 MLITGDDKDGKV
+858 
-870 IHDAGHTVF
+870 
-879 NAGNTYSGKTLV
+879 
-891 NDGLLTIASH
+891 
-901 TADGVTGM
+901 
-909 GSSEV
+909 
-914 TIASPGTLD
+914 
-923 ILASTNSAGDYTLTN
+923 
-938 ALKGDGLMRV
+938 
-948 QLSSYDKMFGFTHAT
+948 
-963 GTEFA
+963 
-968 GVAQL
+968 
-973 KDSTFTLERDNT
+973 
-985 AALTHAMLQSDSE
+985 
-998 NTTSVKVGEQSI
+998 
-1010 GGLAM
+1010 
-1015 NGGTLIF
+1015 
-1022 DTDIPAATLAEGY
+1022 
-1035 ISVDTLVVGA
+1035 
-1045 GDYTWKGRNYQVNG
+1045 
-1059 TGDVLIDVPKPWND
+1059 
-1073 PMANNPLTTLNL
+1073 
-1085 LEHDDSHVGVQLVKA
+1085 
-1100 QTVIGSGGSLT
+1100 
-1111 LRDLQGD
+1111 
-1118 EVEAD
+1118 
-1123 KTLHIAQNGT
+1123 
-1133 VVAEGDYGFRLTTA
+1133 
-1147 PGDGLYVN
+1147 
-1155 YGLKAL
+1155 
-1161 NIHGGQKLTL
+1161 
-1171 AEHGGAYGA
+1171 
-1180 TADMSAKIGGEG
+1180 
-1192 DLAINTVRQV
+1192 
-1202 SLSNGQ
+1202 
-1208 NDYQGA
+1208 
-1214 TYVQMGTLRT
+1214 
-1224 DADGALG
+1224 
-1231 NTRELNI
+1231 
-1238 SNAAIVD
+1238 
-1245 LNGSTQTVETFT
+1245 
-1257 GQMGST
+1257 
-1263 VLFKEGAL
+1263 
-1271 TVNKGGISQGELTGG
+1271 
-1286 GNLNVTGGTL
+1286 
-1296 AIEGLNARYNAL
+1296 
-1308 TSISPNA
+1308 
-1315 EVSLDNTQGLGR
+1315 
-1327 GNIANDGLLTL
+1327 
-1338 KNVTGELRN
+1338 
-1347 SISGKGIVSAT
+1347 
-1358 ARTDVELDGDNSRFV
+1358 
-1373 GQFNIDTGSAL
+1373 
-1384 SVNEQKNLGD
+1384 
-1394 ASVINNGLLTISTE
+1394 
-1408 RSWAMT
+1408 
-1414 HSISGSGDVTK
+1414 TK

-1770 SAGLYATWYQNDAN
+1770 SAGLYAT
-1784 KTGAYVD
+1784 
-1791 SWALYNWFDNSVS
+1791 
-1804 SDNRSADDYDSRGVT
+1804 
-1819 ASVEGGYTFEAG
+1819 
-1831 TFSGSEGTLNTWYVQ
+1831 
-1846 PQAQITWMGVKDSDH
+1846 
-1861 TRKDGTRIETEGD
+1861 
-1874 GNVQT
+1874 
-1879 RLGVKT
+1879 
-1885 YLNSHHQRDDGKQR
+1885 
-1899 EFQPY
+1899 
-1904 IEANWIN
+1904 
-1911 NSKVYAVKMNG
+1911 
-1922 QTVGREGAR
+1922 
-1931 NLGEVRTGVE
+1931 
-1941 AKVNNNLSLWGN
+1941 
-1953 VGVQLGDKGY
+1953 
-1963 SDTQGMLGV
+1963 
-1972 KYSW
+1972 

>member
-1 MARLFTPSE
+1 MNRI
-10 SKYYLMALDAGTG
+10 Y
-23 SIRAV
+23 RV
-28 IFDLEGNQIA
+28 IWNCTLQVFQ
-38 VGQAEWRHLAVPDV
+38 
-52 PGSMEFDLN
+52 
-61 KNWQLAC
+61 
-68 ECMRQALHNAG
+68 
-79 IAPEYIAAVSAC
+79 AC
-91 SMREGIV
+91 SELTRRAGKTSTVNLRKSSGLTTKFSRLTLGV
-98 LYNNEGAP
+98 L
-106 IWACANVDA
+106 
-115 RAAREVSELK
+115 
-125 ELHNNTFENEVYRAT
+125 
-140 GQTLALSAIPRLLWL
+140 LALSGSASGASLEVDNDQITNIDTDVAYDAYLVGWYGTGVLNIL
-155 AHHRS
+155 AGGN
-160 DIYRQASTITMI
+160 ASLTTITTSVI
-172 SDWLAYMLSGELAVD
+172 GANEDSE
-187 PSNAGTTGLL
+187 GT
-197 DLTTRDWKPA
+197 
-207 LLDMAGLRADIL
+207 
-219 SPVKETGTL
+219 VN
-228 LGVVSSQAAELC
+228 
-240 GLKAGTPVV
+240 
-249 VGGGD
+249 
-254 VQLGCLGLGVVRP
+254 
-267 AQTAVLG
+267 VLG
-274 GTFWQQVVNLGA
+274 GTWRLYDSGNNARPLNVGQSGTGTLNIKQKGHVDGGYLRLGSSTGGVGTVNVEGEDSVLTTELFEIGSYGTGSLNITDKGYVTSSIVAILGYQAGSNGQVVVEKGGEWLIKNN
-286 PVTDPEMN
+286 DS
-294 VRVNPHVIP
+294 
-303 GMVQAESISFFT
+303 SIEF
-315 GLTMRWFRDAFCA
+315 
-328 EEKLIAER
+328 
-336 LGIDTYTLLEE
+336 
-347 MASRVPPGSW
+347 
-357 GVMPIFSDRMR
+357 
-368 FKTWYHAAPS
+368 
-378 FINLSIDPDKCNKA
+378 
-392 TLFRALEENAAIVSA
+392 
-407 CNLQQIADFSN
+407 QIGN

-430 LITAENTIIGGNATG
+430 VVTAENTIIGGNATG

-466 YFGNGTLNISN
+466 YFGNGTVNISN

-528 LNVSREGKVDSG
+528 LNVSSEGKVDSG

-579 ISNEGLVV
+579 ISNQGLVV

-711 SLWNLKTSSTNAQL
+711 SLWNLKTSST
-725 LQVGVLGKGEL
+725 
-736 NITTGGIVKA
+736 
-746 RDTQIALND
+746 
-755 KSKGVVRVDGQNS
+755 
-768 LLETFNMYVGTSGT
+768 
-782 GTLTLTNSGTL
+782 
-793 NVEGGEVYLG
+793 
-803 VFEPA
+803 
-808 VGTLNIGA
+808 
-816 AHGEAAA
+816 
-823 DAGYITNA
+823 
-831 TKVEFGSGEGVFV
+831 
-844 FNHTNNSD
+844 
-852 AGYQVD
+852 
-858 MLITGDDKDGKV
+858 
-870 IHDAGHTVF
+870 
-879 NAGNTYSGKTLV
+879 
-891 NDGLLTIASH
+891 
-901 TADGVTGM
+901 
-909 GSSEV
+909 
-914 TIASPGTLD
+914 
-923 ILASTNSAGDYTLTN
+923 
-938 ALKGDGLMRV
+938 
-948 QLSSYDKMFGFTHAT
+948 
-963 GTEFA
+963 
-968 GVAQL
+968 
-973 KDSTFTLERDNT
+973 
-985 AALTHAMLQSDSE
+985 
-998 NTTSVKVGEQSI
+998 
-1010 GGLAM
+1010 
-1015 NGGTLIF
+1015 
-1022 DTDIPAATLAEGY
+1022 
-1035 ISVDTLVVGA
+1035 
-1045 GDYTWKGRNYQVNG
+1045 
-1059 TGDVLIDVPKPWND
+1059 
-1073 PMANNPLTTLNL
+1073 
-1085 LEHDDSHVGVQLVKA
+1085 
-1100 QTVIGSGGSLT
+1100 
-1111 LRDLQGD
+1111 
-1118 EVEAD
+1118 
-1123 KTLHIAQNGT
+1123 
-1133 VVAEGDYGFRLTTA
+1133 
-1147 PGDGLYVN
+1147 
-1155 YGLKAL
+1155 
-1161 NIHGGQKLTL
+1161 
-1171 AEHGGAYGA
+1171 
-1180 TADMSAKIGGEG
+1180 
-1192 DLAINTVRQV
+1192 
-1202 SLSNGQ
+1202 
-1208 NDYQGA
+1208 
-1214 TYVQMGTLRT
+1214 
-1224 DADGALG
+1224 
-1231 NTRELNI
+1231 
-1238 SNAAIVD
+1238 
-1245 LNGSTQTVETFT
+1245 
-1257 GQMGST
+1257 
-1263 VLFKEGAL
+1263 
-1271 TVNKGGISQGELTGG
+1271 
-1286 GNLNVTGGTL
+1286 VTGGTL

-1475 GNVTTAGDVN
+1475 GNVTTAGDMN
-1485 VMPGGTL
+1485 VMPGGAL

-1963 SDTQGMLGV
+1963 SDTQGMLEV

>member
-1 MARLFTPSE
+1 MNRI
-10 SKYYLMALDAGTG
+10 Y
-23 SIRAV
+23 RV
-28 IFDLEGNQIA
+28 IWNCTLQVFQ
-38 VGQAEWRHLAVPDV
+38 
-52 PGSMEFDLN
+52 
-61 KNWQLAC
+61 
-68 ECMRQALHNAG
+68 
-79 IAPEYIAAVSAC
+79 AC
-91 SMREGIV
+91 SELTRRAGKTSTVNLRKSSGLTTKFSRLTLGV
-98 LYNNEGAP
+98 L
-106 IWACANVDA
+106 
-115 RAAREVSELK
+115 
-125 ELHNNTFENEVYRAT
+125 
-140 GQTLALSAIPRLLWL
+140 LALSGSASGASLEVDNDQITNIDTDVAYDAYLVGWYGTGVLNIL
-155 AHHRS
+155 AGGN
-160 DIYRQASTITMI
+160 ASLTTITTSVI
-172 SDWLAYMLSGELAVD
+172 GANEDSE
-187 PSNAGTTGLL
+187 GT
-197 DLTTRDWKPA
+197 
-207 LLDMAGLRADIL
+207 
-219 SPVKETGTL
+219 VN
-228 LGVVSSQAAELC
+228 
-240 GLKAGTPVV
+240 
-249 VGGGD
+249 
-254 VQLGCLGLGVVRP
+254 
-267 AQTAVLG
+267 VLG
-274 GTFWQQVVNLGA
+274 GTWRLYDSGNNARPLNVGQSGTGTLNIKQKGHVDGGYLRLGSSTGGVGTVNVEGEDSVLTTELFEIGSYGTGSLNITDKGYVTSSIVAILGYQAASNGQVVVEKGGEWLIKNN
-286 PVTDPEMN
+286 DS
-294 VRVNPHVIP
+294 
-303 GMVQAESISFFT
+303 SIEF
-315 GLTMRWFRDAFCA
+315 
-328 EEKLIAER
+328 
-336 LGIDTYTLLEE
+336 
-347 MASRVPPGSW
+347 
-357 GVMPIFSDRMR
+357 
-368 FKTWYHAAPS
+368 
-378 FINLSIDPDKCNKA
+378 
-392 TLFRALEENAAIVSA
+392 
-407 CNLQQIADFSN
+407 QIGN

-445 IGTLNVQD
+445 VGTLNVQD

-633 DGGKFVSQ
+633 DGGKFVSR

-755 KSKGVVRVDGQNS
+755 KSKGDVRVDGQNS

-1100 QTVIGSGGSLT
+1100 QTV
-1111 LRDLQGD
+1111 
-1118 EVEAD
+1118 
-1123 KTLHIAQNGT
+1123 
-1133 VVAEGDYGFRLTTA
+1133 
-1147 PGDGLYVN
+1147 
-1155 YGLKAL
+1155 
-1161 NIHGGQKLTL
+1161 
-1171 AEHGGAYGA
+1171 
-1180 TADMSAKIGGEG
+1180 
-1192 DLAINTVRQV
+1192 
-1202 SLSNGQ
+1202 
-1208 NDYQGA
+1208 
-1214 TYVQMGTLRT
+1214 
-1224 DADGALG
+1224 
-1231 NTRELNI
+1231 
-1238 SNAAIVD
+1238 
-1245 LNGSTQTVETFT
+1245 
-1257 GQMGST
+1257 
-1263 VLFKEGAL
+1263 
-1271 TVNKGGISQGELTGG
+1271 
-1286 GNLNVTGGTL
+1286 
-1296 AIEGLNARYNAL
+1296 
-1308 TSISPNA
+1308 
-1315 EVSLDNTQGLGR
+1315 
-1327 GNIANDGLLTL
+1327 
-1338 KNVTGELRN
+1338 
-1347 SISGKGIVSAT
+1347 
-1358 ARTDVELDGDNSRFV
+1358 VELDGDNSRFV

-1630 ADTPDPINNPP
+1630 PDTPDPINNPP

-1677 GEPQYTDSLHSQGSA
+1677 GEPQYIDSLHSQGSA

-1831 TFSGSEGTLNTWYVQ
+1831 TFSGSEETLNTWYVQ

>member
-1 MARLFTPSE
+1 MNRI
-10 SKYYLMALDAGTG
+10 Y
-23 SIRAV
+23 RV
-28 IFDLEGNQIA
+28 IWNCTLQVFQ
-38 VGQAEWRHLAVPDV
+38 V
-52 PGSMEFDLN
+52 
-61 KNWQLAC
+61 C
-68 ECMRQALHNAG
+68 
-79 IAPEYIAAVSAC
+79 
-91 SMREGIV
+91 
-98 LYNNEGAP
+98 
-106 IWACANVDA
+106 
-115 RAAREVSELK
+115 SELTRRVGK
-125 ELHNNTFENEVYRAT
+125 KSTVNLRKSSGLTTKFSRLTLGVL
-140 GQTLALSAIPRLLWL
+140 LALSGSASGASLEVDNDQITNIDTDVAYDAYLVGWYGTGVLNIL
-155 AHHRS
+155 AGGN
-160 DIYRQASTITMI
+160 ASLTTITTSVI
-172 SDWLAYMLSGELAVD
+172 GGNENSK
-187 PSNAGTTGLL
+187 GT
-197 DLTTRDWKPA
+197 
-207 LLDMAGLRADIL
+207 
-219 SPVKETGTL
+219 VN
-228 LGVVSSQAAELC
+228 
-240 GLKAGTPVV
+240 
-249 VGGGD
+249 
-254 VQLGCLGLGVVRP
+254 
-267 AQTAVLG
+267 VLG
-274 GTFWQQVVNLGA
+274 GTWRLYDSGNNARPLNVGQSGTGTLNIKQKGHVDGGYLRLGSSTGGVGTVNVEGEDSVLTTELFEIGSYGTGSLNITDKGYVTSSIVAILGYQAGSNGQVVVEKGGEWLIKNN
-286 PVTDPEMN
+286 DS
-294 VRVNPHVIP
+294 
-303 GMVQAESISFFT
+303 SIEF
-315 GLTMRWFRDAFCA
+315 
-328 EEKLIAER
+328 
-336 LGIDTYTLLEE
+336 
-347 MASRVPPGSW
+347 
-357 GVMPIFSDRMR
+357 
-368 FKTWYHAAPS
+368 
-378 FINLSIDPDKCNKA
+378 
-392 TLFRALEENAAIVSA
+392 
-407 CNLQQIADFSN
+407 QIGN
-418 QGTGEATIREGG
+418 QGAGEATIREGG

-445 IGTLNVQD
+445 FGTLNVQD

-466 YFGNGTLNISN
+466 YFGNGTVNISN

-497 VVNVTDKGH
+497 VINVTDKGH

-569 LGYDGHGEMN
+569 LGYDGHGEMD

-725 LQVGVLGKGEL
+725 LQVGVLGTGEL

-755 KSKGVVRVDGQNS
+755 KSKGDVRVDGQNS

-782 GTLTLTNSGTL
+782 GTLTLTNNGTL

-823 DAGYITNA
+823 DAGFITNA
-831 TKVEFGSGEGVFV
+831 TKVEFGLGEGVFV

-948 QLSSYDKMFGFTHAT
+948 QLSSSDKMFGFTHAT

-1059 TGDVLIDVPKPWND
+1059 TGDVL
-1073 PMANNPLTTLNL
+1073 
-1085 LEHDDSHVGVQLVKA
+1085 
-1100 QTVIGSGGSLT
+1100 
-1111 LRDLQGD
+1111 
-1118 EVEAD
+1118 
-1123 KTLHIAQNGT
+1123 
-1133 VVAEGDYGFRLTTA
+1133 
-1147 PGDGLYVN
+1147 
-1155 YGLKAL
+1155 
-1161 NIHGGQKLTL
+1161 
-1171 AEHGGAYGA
+1171 
-1180 TADMSAKIGGEG
+1180 
-1192 DLAINTVRQV
+1192 
-1202 SLSNGQ
+1202 
-1208 NDYQGA
+1208 
-1214 TYVQMGTLRT
+1214 
-1224 DADGALG
+1224 
-1231 NTRELNI
+1231 
-1238 SNAAIVD
+1238 
-1245 LNGSTQTVETFT
+1245 
-1257 GQMGST
+1257 
-1263 VLFKEGAL
+1263 
-1271 TVNKGGISQGELTGG
+1271 
-1286 GNLNVTGGTL
+1286 
-1296 AIEGLNARYNAL
+1296 
-1308 TSISPNA
+1308 
-1315 EVSLDNTQGLGR
+1315 
-1327 GNIANDGLLTL
+1327 
-1338 KNVTGELRN
+1338 
-1347 SISGKGIVSAT
+1347 
-1358 ARTDVELDGDNSRFV
+1358 
-1373 GQFNIDTGSAL
+1373 
-1384 SVNEQKNLGD
+1384 EQKNLGD

-1630 ADTPDPINNPP
+1630 PDTPDPINNPP

-1677 GEPQYTDSLHSQGSA
+1677 GEPQYIDSLHSQGSA

-1831 TFSGSEGTLNTWYVQ
+1831 TFSGSEETLNTWYVQ

>member
-1 MARLFTPSE
+1 MNRI
-10 SKYYLMALDAGTG
+10 Y
-23 SIRAV
+23 RV
-28 IFDLEGNQIA
+28 IWNCTLQVFQ
-38 VGQAEWRHLAVPDV
+38 
-52 PGSMEFDLN
+52 
-61 KNWQLAC
+61 
-68 ECMRQALHNAG
+68 
-79 IAPEYIAAVSAC
+79 AC
-91 SMREGIV
+91 SELTRRAGKTSTVNLRKSSGLTTKFSRLTLGV
-98 LYNNEGAP
+98 L
-106 IWACANVDA
+106 
-115 RAAREVSELK
+115 
-125 ELHNNTFENEVYRAT
+125 
-140 GQTLALSAIPRLLWL
+140 LALSGSASGASLEVDNDQITNIDTDVAYDAYLVGWYGTGVLNIL
-155 AHHRS
+155 AGGN
-160 DIYRQASTITMI
+160 ASLTTITTSVI
-172 SDWLAYMLSGELAVD
+172 GANEDSE
-187 PSNAGTTGLL
+187 GT
-197 DLTTRDWKPA
+197 
-207 LLDMAGLRADIL
+207 
-219 SPVKETGTL
+219 VN
-228 LGVVSSQAAELC
+228 
-240 GLKAGTPVV
+240 
-249 VGGGD
+249 
-254 VQLGCLGLGVVRP
+254 
-267 AQTAVLG
+267 VLG
-274 GTFWQQVVNLGA
+274 GTWRLYDSGNNARPLNVGQSGTGTLNIKQKGHVDGGYLRLGSSTGGVGTVNVEGEDSVLTTELFEIGSYGTGSLNITDKGYVTSSIVAILGYQAGSNGQVVVEKGGEWLIKNN
-286 PVTDPEMN
+286 DS
-294 VRVNPHVIP
+294 
-303 GMVQAESISFFT
+303 SIEF
-315 GLTMRWFRDAFCA
+315 
-328 EEKLIAER
+328 
-336 LGIDTYTLLEE
+336 
-347 MASRVPPGSW
+347 
-357 GVMPIFSDRMR
+357 
-368 FKTWYHAAPS
+368 
-378 FINLSIDPDKCNKA
+378 
-392 TLFRALEENAAIVSA
+392 
-407 CNLQQIADFSN
+407 QIGN

-513 EAFRYIYIGDAGDGE
+513 EA
-528 LNVSREGKVDSG
+528 
-540 IITAGMKETGTGNI
+540 
-554 TVKDKNSVITNLGTN
+554 
-569 LGYDGHGEMN
+569 
-579 ISNEGLVV
+579 
-587 SNGGSSLGYGET
+587 
-599 GVGNVSITTGG
+599 
-610 MWEVNKNVYTT
+610 
-621 IGVAGVGNLNIS
+621 
-633 DGGKFVSQ
+633 
-641 NITFLGDKASGIGTL
+641 
-656 NLMDATSS
+656 
-664 FDTVGINVGNFGSGI
+664 
-679 VNVSNGA
+679 
-686 TLNST
+686 
-691 GYGFIGGNASG
+691 
-702 KGIVNISTD
+702 
-711 SLWNLKTSSTNAQL
+711 
-725 LQVGVLGKGEL
+725 
-736 NITTGGIVKA
+736 
-746 RDTQIALND
+746 
-755 KSKGVVRVDGQNS
+755 
-768 LLETFNMYVGTSGT
+768 
-782 GTLTLTNSGTL
+782 
-793 NVEGGEVYLG
+793 VEGGEVYLG

-948 QLSSYDKMFGFTHAT
+948 QLSSSDKMFGFTHAT

-1630 ADTPDPINNPP
+1630 PDTPDPINNPP

-1677 GEPQYTDSLHSQGSA
+1677 GEPQYIDSLHSQGSA

-1831 TFSGSEGTLNTWYVQ
+1831 TFSGSEETLNTWYVQ

>member
-1 MARLFTPSE
+1 EIGS
-10 SKYYLMALDAGTG
+10 YGTG
-23 SIRAV
+23 SLNITDKGYVTSSIVA
-28 IFDLEGNQIA
+28 ILGYQAGSN
-38 VGQAEWRHLAVPDV
+38 GQ
-52 PGSMEFDLN
+52 
-61 KNWQLAC
+61 
-68 ECMRQALHNAG
+68 
-79 IAPEYIAAVSAC
+79 
-91 SMREGIV
+91 
-98 LYNNEGAP
+98 
-106 IWACANVDA
+106 
-115 RAAREVSELK
+115 
-125 ELHNNTFENEVYRAT
+125 
-140 GQTLALSAIPRLLWL
+140 
-155 AHHRS
+155 
-160 DIYRQASTITMI
+160 
-172 SDWLAYMLSGELAVD
+172 
-187 PSNAGTTGLL
+187 
-197 DLTTRDWKPA
+197 
-207 LLDMAGLRADIL
+207 
-219 SPVKETGTL
+219 
-228 LGVVSSQAAELC
+228 
-240 GLKAGTPVV
+240 VV
-249 VGGGD
+249 VEKGGEWLIKNND
-254 VQLGCLGLGVVRP
+254 S
-267 AQTAVLG
+267 
-274 GTFWQQVVNLGA
+274 
-286 PVTDPEMN
+286 
-294 VRVNPHVIP
+294 
-303 GMVQAESISFFT
+303 SIEF
-315 GLTMRWFRDAFCA
+315 
-328 EEKLIAER
+328 
-336 LGIDTYTLLEE
+336 
-347 MASRVPPGSW
+347 
-357 GVMPIFSDRMR
+357 
-368 FKTWYHAAPS
+368 
-378 FINLSIDPDKCNKA
+378 
-392 TLFRALEENAAIVSA
+392 
-407 CNLQQIADFSN
+407 QIGN

-430 LITAENTIIGGNATG
+430 LVTAENTIIGGNATG

-466 YFGNGTLNISN
+466 YFGNGTVNISN

-528 LNVSREGKVDSG
+528 LNVSSEGKVDSG

-579 ISNEGLVV
+579 ISNQGLVV

-725 LQVGVLGKGEL
+725 LQVGVLGTGEL

-755 KSKGVVRVDGQNS
+755 KSKGDVRVDGQNS

-782 GTLTLTNSGTL
+782 GTLTLTNNGTL

-823 DAGYITNA
+823 DAGFITNA
-831 TKVEFGSGEGVFV
+831 TKVEFGLGEGVFV

-914 TIASPGTLD
+914 TIANPGTLD

-948 QLSSYDKMFGFTHAT
+948 QLSSSDKMFGFTHAT

-1015 NGGTLIF
+1015 NGGTIIF

-1147 PGDGLYVN
+1147 PGNGLYVN

-1263 VLFKEGAL
+1263 VLFKEGA
-1271 TVNKGGISQGELTGG
+1271 
-1286 GNLNVTGGTL
+1286 
-1296 AIEGLNARYNAL
+1296 
-1308 TSISPNA
+1308 
-1315 EVSLDNTQGLGR
+1315 
-1327 GNIANDGLLTL
+1327 
-1338 KNVTGELRN
+1338 
-1347 SISGKGIVSAT
+1347 
-1358 ARTDVELDGDNSRFV
+1358 
-1373 GQFNIDTGSAL
+1373 
-1384 SVNEQKNLGD
+1384 
-1394 ASVINNGLLTISTE
+1394 
-1408 RSWAMT
+1408 
-1414 HSISGSGDVTK
+1414 
-1425 LGTGILTLNNDSA
+1425 
-1438 AYQGTTDIVGGE
+1438 
-1450 IAFGSDSAINMAS
+1450 
-1463 QHINIHNSGVMS
+1463 
-1475 GNVTTAGDVN
+1475 
-1485 VMPGGTL
+1485 L

>member
-1 MARLFTPSE
+1 EIGS
-10 SKYYLMALDAGTG
+10 YGTG
-23 SIRAV
+23 SLNITDKGYVTSSIVA
-28 IFDLEGNQIA
+28 ILGYQAGSN
-38 VGQAEWRHLAVPDV
+38 GQ
-52 PGSMEFDLN
+52 
-61 KNWQLAC
+61 
-68 ECMRQALHNAG
+68 
-79 IAPEYIAAVSAC
+79 
-91 SMREGIV
+91 
-98 LYNNEGAP
+98 
-106 IWACANVDA
+106 
-115 RAAREVSELK
+115 
-125 ELHNNTFENEVYRAT
+125 
-140 GQTLALSAIPRLLWL
+140 
-155 AHHRS
+155 
-160 DIYRQASTITMI
+160 
-172 SDWLAYMLSGELAVD
+172 
-187 PSNAGTTGLL
+187 
-197 DLTTRDWKPA
+197 
-207 LLDMAGLRADIL
+207 
-219 SPVKETGTL
+219 
-228 LGVVSSQAAELC
+228 
-240 GLKAGTPVV
+240 VV
-249 VGGGD
+249 VEKGGEWLIKNND
-254 VQLGCLGLGVVRP
+254 S
-267 AQTAVLG
+267 
-274 GTFWQQVVNLGA
+274 
-286 PVTDPEMN
+286 
-294 VRVNPHVIP
+294 
-303 GMVQAESISFFT
+303 SIEF
-315 GLTMRWFRDAFCA
+315 
-328 EEKLIAER
+328 
-336 LGIDTYTLLEE
+336 
-347 MASRVPPGSW
+347 
-357 GVMPIFSDRMR
+357 
-368 FKTWYHAAPS
+368 
-378 FINLSIDPDKCNKA
+378 
-392 TLFRALEENAAIVSA
+392 
-407 CNLQQIADFSN
+407 QIGN

-430 LITAENTIIGGNATG
+430 LVTAENTIIGGNATG

-466 YFGNGTLNISN
+466 YFGNGTVNISN

-528 LNVSREGKVDSG
+528 LNVSSEGKVDSE

-579 ISNEGLVV
+579 ISNQGLVV

-711 SLWNLKTSSTNAQL
+711 SLWNLKTSSINAQL
-725 LQVGVLGKGEL
+725 LQVGVLGTGEL
-736 NITTGGIVKA
+736 NITTRGIVKA

-755 KSKGVVRVDGQNS
+755 KSKGDVRVDGQNS

-782 GTLTLTNSGTL
+782 GTLTLTNNGTL

-823 DAGYITNA
+823 DAGFITNA
-831 TKVEFGSGEGVFV
+831 TKVEFGLGEGVFV

-914 TIASPGTLD
+914 TIANPGTLD

-948 QLSSYDKMFGFTHAT
+948 QLSSSDKMFGFTHAT

-1015 NGGTLIF
+1015 NGGTIIF

-1147 PGDGLYVN
+1147 PGNGLYVN

-1263 VLFKEGAL
+1263 VLFKEGA
-1271 TVNKGGISQGELTGG
+1271 
-1286 GNLNVTGGTL
+1286 
-1296 AIEGLNARYNAL
+1296 
-1308 TSISPNA
+1308 
-1315 EVSLDNTQGLGR
+1315 
-1327 GNIANDGLLTL
+1327 
-1338 KNVTGELRN
+1338 
-1347 SISGKGIVSAT
+1347 
-1358 ARTDVELDGDNSRFV
+1358 
-1373 GQFNIDTGSAL
+1373 
-1384 SVNEQKNLGD
+1384 
-1394 ASVINNGLLTISTE
+1394 
-1408 RSWAMT
+1408 
-1414 HSISGSGDVTK
+1414 
-1425 LGTGILTLNNDSA
+1425 
-1438 AYQGTTDIVGGE
+1438 
-1450 IAFGSDSAINMAS
+1450 
-1463 QHINIHNSGVMS
+1463 
-1475 GNVTTAGDVN
+1475 
-1485 VMPGGTL
+1485 L